1 MNVCRIMNLSGLL
14 SMVTLA
20 CSTWLHAYDENDFFP
35 SMGEDELQKGLDLT
49 TELLRMSQ
57 ELATSPNSNSYGAIS
72 ADVEK
77 YKSRQMLNLI
87 GKDKVKTSYW
97 SKMNRDQRL
106 TDHANLKLHYA
117 LNNEKIEMQKYY
129 KRISQMRSND
139 GIIAKAWES
148 SPTGKRDGRY
158 WNQLTDPEKEL
169 MKKRYVQHH
178 NPEIFEEEGSFSLI
192 IPESEYAMAWK
203 LKNLNNRKVQSWEKI
218 RNFEIKNNFRK
229 SYYSYKLASLSPQ
242 IKVSEEEL
250 AQAWEIA
257 HIGSENSMSWAEV
270 IDPNV
275 RKKFRNNYIALV
287 HSGEISRPHRED
299 SHMIASTNYNAAT
312 R

>member
-1 MNVCRIMNLSGLL
+1 MKLSGLL
-14 SMVTLA
+14 LMVNLA
-20 CSTWLHAYDENDFFP
+20 SSTWLHAYDENDFFP
-35 SMGEDELQKGLDLT
+35 SMGEDELQQGLDLT

-57 ELATSPNSNSYGAIS
+57 ELGTSPNSNSYGTTS

-87 GKDKVKTSYW
+87 GKDKIKTSFW

-117 LNNEKIEMQKYY
+117 LNNEKIEMKKYY
-129 KRISQMRSND
+129 KRISQLRSND
-139 GIIAKAWES
+139 GIIAKAWEN

-169 MKKRYVQHH
+169 MKKRYVQFH
-178 NPEIFEEEGSFSLI
+178 NPEIFEVERSFSLI

-203 LKNLNNRKVQSWEKI
+203 LKNMNNYEEQPWEKI
-218 RNFEIKNNFRK
+218 RDFETKNNFRK

-257 HIGSENSMSWAEV
+257 HIGSGNSMGWADV
-270 IDPNV
+270 VDPIV
-275 RKKFRNNYIALV
+275 RKKFRKNYIDLV

-299 SHMIASTNYNAAT
+299 SQMIASSNYNAAT